1 MSGDP
6 TDVRAIAVRRD
17 EVVAALEANVR
28 RDAGTVLRVT
38 PPFAGRMRARLHR
51 KGTGSG
57 GAGSEDAGSED
68 AGSENAGGEGAGS
81 LAAEGGGAERGTG
94 DEPTPVHVEPA
105 SLVEAVPPYPAP
117 DETADELRAADEE
130 YSRERHRERH
140 EERVR
145 TWRET
150 VGERLRDRATLP
162 TPAGPHEVEVTVLG

>member
-1 MSGDP
+1 M
-6 TDVRAIAVRRD
+6 
-17 EVVAALEANVR
+17 AALEANVR

-51 KGTGSG
+51 KGTGSW
-57 GAGSEDAGSED
+57 GAGSEDAGS
-68 AGSENAGGEGAGS
+68 A
-81 LAAEGGGAERGTG
+81 AAEGGGGAERGTG
-94 DEPTPVHVEPA
+94 DEPTPVHVEPT
-105 SLVEAVPPYPAP
+105 SLVEAVPPYPDP

-150 VGERLRDRATLP
+150 VGERLRDRVTLA

>member
-1 MSGDP
+1 MSDDP
-6 TDVRAIAVRRD
+6 TDVRSIAVRRD
-17 EVVAALEANVR
+17 ELVAALEANVR

-51 KGTGSG
+51 EGVGSGATGSG
-57 GAGSEDAGSED
+57 GAGGEGDGS
-68 AGSENAGGEGAGS
+68 AAAGG
-81 LAAEGGGAERGTG
+81 GGEADRGVG
-94 DEPTPVHVEPA
+94 DEAAPVHVAPA

-117 DETADELRAADEE
+117 DETADELRAADEP

-150 VGERLRDRATLP
+150 VGERLRDRVTLP